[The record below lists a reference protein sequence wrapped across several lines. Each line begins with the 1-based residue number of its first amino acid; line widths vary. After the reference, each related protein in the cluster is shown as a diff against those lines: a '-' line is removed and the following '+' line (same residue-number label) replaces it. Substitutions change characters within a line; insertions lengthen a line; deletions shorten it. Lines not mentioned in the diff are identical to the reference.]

1 MMLRHIAG
9 CAPLI
14 LFASAALAGDP
25 AAAPAVRQ
33 CPDGAV
39 ESRLFPLF
47 LVGNRAGYHRE
58 CRMPDGAGIY
68 IFEFND
74 RGRGPSVR
82 SRIVQ
87 DAAGMPT
94 SLSVDG
100 NDYLKNPIAERF
112 SIVDGKAAWTNKV
125 ETGERLLEAPAFY
138 LSQSGTAAELPM
150 LAKALLSVPGQAM
163 QLLPSG
169 EARLEPLAE
178 HTVKQGDAAKPVRL
192 YALHGL
198 GYQPTTIWLD
208 LQGAFF
214 ASVDSW
220 IAIVAE
226 GWEPVIQELLAIQE
240 QKLSELRRA
249 QAARLRQP
257 PRGPLVIE
265 RANLFDAETGTM
277 K

>member
-1 MMLRHIAG
+1 M
-9 CAPLI
+9 
-14 LFASAALAGDP
+14 ALAGEP
-25 AAAPAVRQ
+25 AAAPPVQQ

-87 DAAGMPT
+87 DAAGIPT
-94 SLSVDG
+94 SLTVDG

-125 ETGERLLEAPAFY
+125 ETGERLLDAPAFY
-138 LSQSGTAAELPM
+138 LSQSGTAAEIPM
-150 LAKALLSVPGQAM
+150 LAKALLSAPDHAM

-169 EARLEPLAE
+169 EARLERLAE
-178 HTVKQGDAAKPVRL
+178 HTVKQGDASKAVRL
-192 YALHGL
+192 YALYGL

-208 LQGAFF
+208 PQG
-214 ASVDSW
+214 
-220 IAIVAE
+220 
-226 GWEPVIQELLAIQE
+226 
-240 QKLSELRRA
+240 
-249 QAARLRQP
+249 
-257 PRGPLVIE
+257 
-265 RANLFDAETGTM
+265 
-277 K
+277 